1 MPRSSVDEWV
11 GGNRLDRRNHAR
23 RRSGRRL
30 LRWLEY
36 CAWAIGGSLLL
47 LYAAARIY
55 SEGAREQGLAEFQR
69 ARAAADQTAVPLVR
83 ARESPMRVAGADPL
97 PPIDQ
102 SLWSSQRV
110 RAFAASIASPGVPQ
124 GVLRVPALD
133 IAVPIYAGTSE
144 INLNR
149 GAAHIEGTAPLAAS
163 GNAGIAAHRDG
174 FFRKLKDIAID
185 AEVYLDVES
194 YSLRY
199 RVVEISVVM
208 PTEIHVL
215 APTEI
220 PSITLVTCYPFYFL
234 GDAPQRYIV
243 RAELVDAPRATPNG
257 AVVIAAVQLD
267 STVTRSVSWPLVLR

>member
-1 MPRSSVDEWV
+1 MTHPVDEWV
-11 GGNRLDRRNHAR
+11 GGYRLDRRNHAR

-36 CAWAIGGSLLL
+36 SAWAMGGSLLL
-47 LYAAARIY
+47 LYAAARLY
-55 SEGAREQGLAEFQR
+55 SEVAREQGLVEFQR
-69 ARAAADQTAVPLVR
+69 AHAALAQTAVPPM
-83 ARESPMRVAGADPL
+83 RESRISVTGADPL

-102 SLWSSQRV
+102 SLWSSQRI

-124 GVLRVPALD
+124 GVLRVPALE

-144 INLNR
+144 VNLNR
-149 GAAHIEGTAPLAAS
+149 GAAHIEGTAPLAAR

-185 AEVYLDVES
+185 AEVDLDMGS

-208 PTEIHVL
+208 PTEIHV
-215 APTEI
+215 P
-220 PSITLVTCYPFYFL
+220 
-234 GDAPQRYIV
+234 
-243 RAELVDAPRATPNG
+243 G
-257 AVVIAAVQLD
+257 AH
-267 STVTRSVSWPLVLR
+267 